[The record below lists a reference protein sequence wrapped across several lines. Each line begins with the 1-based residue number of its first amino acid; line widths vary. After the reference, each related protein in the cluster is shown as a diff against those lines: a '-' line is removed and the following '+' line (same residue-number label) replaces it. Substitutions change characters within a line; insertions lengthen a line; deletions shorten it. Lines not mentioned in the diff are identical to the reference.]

1 MPLQMAK
8 QLISSGADVDAIDE
22 EGNTALMLSVVCEH
36 LVSHS
41 SHFIGVCCAVLW
53 CVMCC
58 AVLCCVLCSVLYCDD
73 MCSVMCCAMLRCVLC
88 GAVMLCAILHR
99 AVLYCT
105 VLCCAVYASKCCLQV
120 HEYELHFKAS
130 KVVSCTPPCILLSQI
145 LFLLSA
151 TVPSY

>member
-53 CVMCC
+53 CV
-58 AVLCCVLCSVLYCDD
+58 LCSVLYCAG
-73 MCSVMCCAMLRCVLC
+73 MCSVMCCAMIYCVLC
-88 GAVMLCAILHR
+88 GAVMCCGVCCAVVCYAVLCCAVLCCAILHR
-99 AVLYCT
+99 AVL
-105 VLCCAVYASKCCLQV
+105 CC
-120 HEYELHFKAS
+120 
-130 KVVSCTPPCILLSQI
+130 
-145 LFLLSA
+145 
-151 TVPSY
+151 